1 MKANVYVSLKP
12 DVLDPQGKVIM
23 HTLHNLGYTSVSQVR
38 LSKMIEVELNTDDRE
53 QARKD
58 LEDAADRV
66 LANPN
71 TETFRIE
78 FED

>member
-1 MKANVYVSLKP
+1 MKAKVFVSLKP

-23 HTLHNLGYTSVSQVR
+23 HTLHNLGYNGVKQVR
-38 LSKMIEVELNTDDRE
+38 LSKMIEVELDAESRE
-53 QARKD
+53 KAEAD
-58 LEDAADRV
+58 LNAFADKV

-78 FED
+78 IED

>member
-1 MKANVYVSLKP
+1 MKANVFVSLKP

-23 HTLHNLGYTSVSQVR
+23 HTLHNLGYNTVKQVR
-38 LSKMIEVELNTDDRE
+38 LSKMIEVELDTDDRE
-53 QARKD
+53 QATAD
-58 LEDAADRV
+58 LTAFADKV